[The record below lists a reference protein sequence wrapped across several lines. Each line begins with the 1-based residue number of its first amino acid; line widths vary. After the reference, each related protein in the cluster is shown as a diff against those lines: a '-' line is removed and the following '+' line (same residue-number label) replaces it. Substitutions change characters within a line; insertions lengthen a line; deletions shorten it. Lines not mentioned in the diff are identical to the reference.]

1 MFSVPGK
8 HDMSVVHD
16 LTSLLR
22 SASGY
27 HKQHMKKQNEAVLIL
42 HKRSIRKP
50 VGNKLVTVN

>member
-1 MFSVPGK
+1 
-8 HDMSVVHD
+8 MSVGDD

-22 SASGY
+22 SISGY
-27 HKQHMKKQNEAVLIL
+27 HKQHTKRQNEAVVIL